1 MNKVFLIGR
10 VTKDLELKAT
20 QSGIQYVQ
28 FDLAIDNGKDKD
40 GNQRDADF
48 ISCTAWDKQAETL
61 SVYVKKGHK
70 IAVEGSIKV
79 DKYQNE
85 KGENRYRTYV
95 LVRGFE
101 FLESK
106 PKDNY
111 EPSEPDYL
119 NKTNYTKEEIDDI
132 PLPNDPFAEQMTIPD
147 SELPF

>member
-1 MNKVFLIGR
+1 M
-10 VTKDLELKAT
+10 DL
-20 QSGIQYVQ
+20 

-70 IAVEGSIKV
+70 LAVEGSIKV

-85 KGENRYRTYV
+85 NGENRYRTYV

-119 NKTNYTKEEIDDI
+119 NKTNYTKEEIDDM
-132 PLPNDPFAEQMTIPD
+132 PLPNDPFAEQMTITEND
-147 SELPF
+147 LPF

>member
-1 MNKVFLIGR
+1 MNKFIGIGR

-111 EPSEPDYL
+111 EPTEPDYL